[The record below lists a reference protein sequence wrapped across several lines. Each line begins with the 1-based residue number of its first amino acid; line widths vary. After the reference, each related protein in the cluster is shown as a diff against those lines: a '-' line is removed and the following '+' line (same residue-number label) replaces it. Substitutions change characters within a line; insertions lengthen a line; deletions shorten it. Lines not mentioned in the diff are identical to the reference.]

1 MDLWRCNYSYWTW
14 RCSIAMLVY
23 WRVAIL
29 GGSNNIYI
37 YIIYIYM
44 TTLGDFVPKIG
55 LVWVCTTTRETLFQD
70 TCSQKSTY
78 LDCLGIGLG
87 LSKDYTAYFGNPYYP
102 TNEKDMVYFV
112 SDMHML
118 LAILTDTI
126 WHMFSFEKL
135 QSSCSS
141 FTYDVFWDRT
151 VRCRQGNE
159 CCSKWFAF
167 KKE

>member
-1 MDLWRCNYSYWTW
+1 MG
-14 RCSIAMLVY
+14 MLNCHVS
-23 WRVAIL
+23 L
-29 GGSNNIYI
+29 LEGSHFRRIKQYI
-37 YIIYIYM
+37 SM
-44 TTLGDFVPKIG
+44 TTLGDLSLRLP
-55 LVWVCTTTRETLFQD
+55 
-70 TCSQKSTY
+70 
-78 LDCLGIGLG
+78 GLG
-87 LSKDYTAYFGNPYYP
+87 LYYNTGDFVSRHVQSKKHLFGLFGDWTRTLKDYTAYFGNPYYP

-141 FTYDVFWDRT
+141 FTNDVFWDRT